1 MVENSRKLEAAF
13 LAGRM
18 DAKAE
23 RQGEVDDG
31 LEELFRMV
39 LSEGDCLALARF
51 SKVLFR
57 APNAGRAMRAQTPVL
72 TFPLVVTDGGS
83 NGENGGSH

>member
-57 APNAGRAMRAQTPVL
+57 TPSAGRAMRVQTPVVA
-72 TFPLVVTDGGS
+72 FPLVVTDGGS
-83 NGENGGSH
+83 NGDNGASH